1 MKIVSQT
8 ELKKIALDAKSS
20 NKTIVFTNGCFD
32 IFHVGHLRYLQ
43 EAKKLGDL
51 LVVAV
56 NSDLSVK
63 SLKGP
68 TRPINNEADRMELLA
83 GLECV
88 DFVTIFEETTAIN
101 IVNYIKPDI
110 YVKGGDIK
118 MGKFAEYDTIVSYG
132 GRIEIVPLS
141 VTKSRDY
148 STTNIIKK
156 SKESL
161 NDKS

>member
-1 MKIVSQT
+1 MKVVSQK
-8 ELKKIALDAKSS
+8 ELKIIVNNFKAQGKE
-20 NKTIVFTNGCFD
+20 IVFTNGCFD

-43 EAKKLGDL
+43 EAKKLGDIL
-51 LVVAV
+51 IVAV

-88 DFVTIFEETTAIN
+88 DFVTMFEETTAIN
-101 IVNYIKPDI
+101 IVNFIKPDI

-118 MGKFAEYDTIVSYG
+118 MGKFAEYDTIISYG
-132 GRIEIVPLS
+132 GRVEIIPLS
-141 VTKSRDY
+141 VTQSRDY
-148 STTNIIKK
+148 STTNIINK
-156 SKESL
+156 SKGA
-161 NDKS
+161 K

>member
-1 MKIVSQT
+1 M
-8 ELKKIALDAKSS
+8 
-20 NKTIVFTNGCFD
+20 
-32 IFHVGHLRYLQ
+32 
-43 EAKKLGDL
+43 
-51 LVVAV
+51 
-56 NSDLSVK
+56 SVK